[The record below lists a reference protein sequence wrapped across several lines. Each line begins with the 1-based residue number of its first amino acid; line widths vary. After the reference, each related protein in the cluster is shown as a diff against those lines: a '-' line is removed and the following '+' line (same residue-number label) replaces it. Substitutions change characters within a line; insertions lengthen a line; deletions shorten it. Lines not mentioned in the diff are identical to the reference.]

1 MKLDTLFATVSRLD
15 ILNQFNTS
23 HVWKRVSVFKCRDD
37 FVVYMCTRHG
47 IKNLIELR
55 SKISSP
61 FLSQDEK
68 EYYIEHIKEMV
79 LYEFSDIDVHKELVD
94 NEYQRLY
101 IDEYVA
107 LYTVWFCFT
116 SKSEFNRYKLSRP
129 SFMSKI
135 NTENL

>member
-1 MKLDTLFATVSRLD
+1 
-15 ILNQFNTS
+15 
-23 HVWKRVSVFKCRDD
+23 
-37 FVVYMCTRHG
+37 MCTRHG